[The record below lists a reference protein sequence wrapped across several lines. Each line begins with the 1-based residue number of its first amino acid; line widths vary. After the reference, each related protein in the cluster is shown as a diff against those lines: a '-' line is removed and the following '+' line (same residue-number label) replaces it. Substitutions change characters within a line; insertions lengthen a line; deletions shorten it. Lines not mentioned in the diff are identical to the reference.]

1 MSKKSVND
9 KEIVM
14 TGQYLGVVEEF
25 LPDKN
30 STYVKDGEIFSTK
43 VGIASID
50 KNKREIE
57 VKSLQEEDRKTIKV
71 GDIVIGTILFLR
83 LYSIGVSFQTINNK
97 LHFNSAYMGN
107 VHVSEISNKY
117 VEKIQDAFQITDVIR
132 AKVIG
137 EESNEYKLSTKG
149 NHFGVLYA
157 ECIICGTS
165 LEKEGF
171 NKLECPRCGNVEY
184 RKLAEDYNN
193 VKEKLRY

>member
-9 KEIVM
+9 KEMVM

-25 LPDKN
+25 LPDKH
-30 STYVKDGEIFSTK
+30 STFVKDGEIFSTK
-43 VGIASID
+43 VGITSID
-50 KNKREIE
+50 KSKREIE
-57 VKSLQEEDRKTIKV
+57 VKPLQEEDRKIVKI
-71 GDIVIGTILFLR
+71 GDIVIGTTLFSR
-83 LYSIGVSFQTINNK
+83 LYSIGVSFHTINNK

-117 VEKIQDAFQITDVIR
+117 VEKIQDAFQITDIIR
-132 AKVIG
+132 AKIIG
-137 EESNEYKLSTKG
+137 QNFNEYKLSTKG
-149 NHFGVLYA
+149 KNLGVLHA
-157 ECIICGTS
+157 ECLICGTE

-184 RKLAEDYNN
+184 RKLAEDYRN

>member
-1 MSKKSVND
+1 MNKKSVND
-9 KEIVM
+9 KEMVM

-25 LPDKN
+25 LPDKH
-30 STYVKDGEIFSTK
+30 STFVKDGEIFSTK
-43 VGIASID
+43 IGVASID

-57 VKSLQEEDRKTIKV
+57 VKPLQEEDRKTVRI
-71 GDIVIGTILFLR
+71 GDTVIGTILFLR
-83 LYSIGVSFQTINNK
+83 LYSIGVSFHTINNK

-132 AKVIG
+132 AKIIG
-137 EESNEYKLSTKG
+137 QEFNEYKLSTKG
-149 NHFGVLYA
+149 KNFGVVHA
-157 ECIICGTS
+157 ECLICGTE

-171 NKLECPRCGNVEY
+171 NKLQCPRCGNVEY
-184 RKLAEDYNN
+184 RKLADDYRN